1 MPPRP
6 SAPLLDMLRKVSRE
20 RGLNTAALAQK
31 VGMARSHLKHVLSGS
46 KDLTVDEFIGIAQA
60 LELSQAELTGI
71 PETTGEEDEEEAPT
85 LQDATEIGGRAVID
99 PYGNHAEQVLKMG
112 FELGIDLFMTLETA
126 MLEGSGVP
134 ADVIRRFP
142 ESLPVRLDAAF
153 HRHHDPRFHPEGIT
167 LQMSLD
173 ALYTCTFRWAAI
185 KQITLFPL
193 PPDDP
198 PEEEEEADEDDAP
211 ARGGHLRLVT

>member
-1 MPPRP
+1 
-6 SAPLLDMLRKVSRE
+6 MLRKVSRE

-31 VGMARSHLKHVLSGS
+31 VGMTRSHLKHVLSGS

-71 PETTGEEDEEEAPT
+71 PEVSEEDEAPA
-85 LQDATEIGGRAVID
+85 LQDATEAGGPAAID
-99 PYGNHAEQVLKMG
+99 PYGNHAEQILKMG

-134 ADVIRRFP
+134 ADVVRRFP
-142 ESLPVRLDAAF
+142 ESLPLRLDAAF

-167 LQMSLD
+167 LKMSFD

-193 PPDDP
+193 APDEP
-198 PEEEEEADEDDAP
+198 PEEEEIEEEDEH

>member
-1 MPPRP
+1 
-6 SAPLLDMLRKVSRE
+6 MLRKVSRE

-31 VGMARSHLKHVLSGS
+31 VGMSRSHLKHVLSGS

-71 PETTGEEDEEEAPT
+71 PEVPVEDEEASP
-85 LQDATEIGGRAVID
+85 LQDATEISERAVID
-99 PYGNHAEQVLKMG
+99 PYGNHAEQILKMG

-167 LQMSLD
+167 LQMSFD

-193 PPDDP
+193 APDDP
-198 PEEEEEADEDDAP
+198 PEEEEAEEEEDAS